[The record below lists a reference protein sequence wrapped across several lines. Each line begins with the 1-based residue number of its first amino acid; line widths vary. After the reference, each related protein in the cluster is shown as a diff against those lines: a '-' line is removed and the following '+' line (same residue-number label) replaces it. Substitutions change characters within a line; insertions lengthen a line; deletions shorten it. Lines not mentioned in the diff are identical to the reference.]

1 MGRGGSDTKVTKRRK
16 ISKDLVAFGFKG
28 ELLEVV
34 EEILDLRSDVK
45 LERRLNRLRTAKE
58 REEEVYWVEEE

>member
-1 MGRGGSDTKVTKRRK
+1 
-16 ISKDLVAFGFKG
+16 LLAFGFKG

-34 EEILDLRSDVK
+34 AENLDLQSAVR

>member
-1 MGRGGSDTKVTKRRK
+1 
-16 ISKDLVAFGFKG
+16 LLAFGFKG

-34 EEILDLRSDVK
+34 AENLDLQSAVK

>member
-1 MGRGGSDTKVTKRRK
+1 MKRRK
-16 ISKDLVAFGFKG
+16 ISNDMLAFGFKG

-34 EEILDLRSDVK
+34 VENLDFQSAVK
-45 LERRLNRLRTAKE
+45 LERRLNSLRTAKE

>member
-1 MGRGGSDTKVTKRRK
+1 
-16 ISKDLVAFGFKG
+16 LLAFGFKG

-34 EEILDLRSDVK
+34 EEKLDLRSAVK

-58 REEEVYWVEEE
+58 REEEVSWVEEE